1 MNRAGLLRV
10 LLATLWVLALGAQA
24 GLLEPL
30 PSPDLGAAEPLV
42 RQTLEQARTETQALL
57 GAADIEP
64 ERLGR
69 SFGDLGRLYDAHLML
84 DAAAACY
91 RNAVAL
97 DLGDYRW
104 PYYLGYLLQRTGPLE
119 DAAAAYGQALSLAPD
134 SALVHLRLGQVE
146 LELGRLQ
153 VAEPHLE
160 PALAEPGLQG
170 AAWFG
175 LGQLAYAQ
183 DDPALAVQRL
193 QKALAASPRASRI
206 HYTLALAYRSL
217 GDMEQARTELARHG
231 DLEPEV
237 SDPLVEQVAELS
249 SGQRIRFYLG
259 SGAAQQGEYAQAA
272 RYFRDGLALDP
283 DNLDARI
290 SLARFLHL
298 AGQHEAAGFEL
309 RAVLAQD
316 PGQVLANFLLG
327 LWYAEHGEP
336 AAAKRHLAVALEREP
351 LHSGSHFYLGELAAA
366 AGETREAARRYALAL
381 EQAPENSAAR
391 LRWILASIDLGEDH
405 QTLKARLEEARQISP
420 EVEAFAYFLS
430 ALLAAS
436 PEDRIRDG
444 ARALVLAEALY
455 RGYASPEHAEL
466 VAMARAELGDFAG
479 AAEQQQR
486 ALALAMGEGRWYL
499 LPRLAANQE
508 RFGAGRPCREP
519 WSGGGLLGQLPPAS
533 LAKPFAD
540 YPTEVSY

>member
-1 MNRAGLLRV
+1 MNRTGCMRALLAPLWALALAAHAGLP
-10 LLATLWVLALGAQA
+10 
-24 GLLEPL
+24 EPL
-30 PSPDLGAAEPLV
+30 PNPDLGAAEPLV
-42 RQTLEQARTETQALL
+42 RQTLAQARADTQALL
-57 GAADIEP
+57 GAAEIEP
-64 ERLGR
+64 EKLGR
-69 SFGDLGRLYDAHLML
+69 SFGDLGRLYDAHLVL
-84 DAAAACY
+84 GAASDCY
-91 RNAVAL
+91 RNAAAL
-97 DLGDYRW
+97 DPGDYRW

-119 DAAAAYGQALSLAPD
+119 DAAAAYARALGLAPD

-153 VAEPHLE
+153 AAAPHLE
-160 PALAEPGLQG
+160 QALAEPGLQG
-170 AAWFG
+170 AAWFE
-175 LGQLAYAQ
+175 LGQLAYAKG
-183 DDPALAVQRL
+183 DSALAVQHLRN
-193 QKALAASPRASRI
+193 ALAVSPQASRI

-217 GDMEQARTELARHG
+217 GDTEQARSELALHG

-237 SDPLVEQVAELS
+237 RDPLVEQLAELS

-259 SGAAQQGEYAQAA
+259 SGAAQHGEYAQAV

-283 DNLDARI
+283 DNQDARI

-298 AGQHEAAGFEL
+298 AGQREAAGSEL
-309 RAVLAQD
+309 RAVLARD

-327 LWYAEHGEP
+327 LWYAERGEP
-336 AAAKRHLAVALEREP
+336 AAAKRHLGVALEREP

-366 AGETREAARRYALAL
+366 AGEIGEAGRQYALAL
-381 EQAPENSAAR
+381 EQVPENSAAR
-391 LRWILASIDLGEDH
+391 LRWILASIDLGADH
-405 QTLKARLEEARQISP
+405 QTLKARLEEARRISP

-430 ALLAAS
+430 ALLSAS
-436 PEDRIRDG
+436 SDGSIRDG
-444 ARALVLAEALY
+444 ARALALAEFLY

-479 AAEQQQR
+479 AVEQQQR

-508 RFGAGRPCREP
+508 RFEAARPCREP
-519 WSGGGLLGQLPPAS
+519 WSGGALLGQLPPAS